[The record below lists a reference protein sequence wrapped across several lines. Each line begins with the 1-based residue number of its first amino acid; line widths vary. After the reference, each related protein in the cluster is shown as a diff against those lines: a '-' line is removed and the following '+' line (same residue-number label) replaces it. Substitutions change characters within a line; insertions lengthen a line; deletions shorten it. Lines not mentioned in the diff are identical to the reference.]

1 MAVAGAGDELVRLL
15 LDELTEAGGA
25 PQASVIGHQTRL
37 PALSAALV
45 NGAAGHALDYDD
57 VNMAMPGHPSVAIL
71 PGLLALAELK
81 RSSGREVITAFVAGY
96 ETACR
101 IGAALQPGHYNL
113 GFHSTGTV
121 GAFGAAAA
129 CARLLGLDAEATAMA
144 LGIAGTQA
152 AGLKSQ
158 FGTMCK
164 PFHAGKAAQ
173 NGLLAARLAA
183 RGFSSRADIIECV
196 QGFALTHGPDFSPE
210 AALATPEAGLH
221 LFANLFKYHAACY
234 LTHAPIECAR
244 RLREQHRLTPEAVAG
259 ITLRLDASCERV
271 CNIPAPVDGLQ
282 SKFSLRQTVAMALAG
297 VDTAS
302 LGAYSAGNARDP
314 ALVRLR
320 ERIEIDWQDSWPQ
333 TLSEL
338 EIELADGRRL
348 TARHDAGIPAADIAD
363 QGRRLAAKFDALVE
377 PVLGAPR
384 TRELRETIA
393 GLDHLAD
400 VAEPREARRRVSPH
414 PPSPQLGPSP
424 RDAGEGL
431 SWYVVAFA
439 PLRAGEG
446 AERSEAG
453 EQRVAGSGRRQNC
466 RACRKG
472 GRARGA
478 RGRPI
483 RGQDLHR
490 RYAGRRDSRPPDA
503 VARRDPRHA
512 RRHRRGGGGDGVRRR
527 RAACRSCTRRCST
540 PIRSTAR
547 NSTACTRRRSSIRWR
562 RACRCSSDG
571 RSGKAASPALA

>member
-1 MAVAGAGDELVRLL
+1 MDGTNLTQMLARKSAALEYEDLPSEAPELARQCILDYFGVAVAGAGDELVQLL
-15 LDELTEAGGA
+15 LDELAEAGGA
-25 PQASVIGHQTRL
+25 RQASVIGHQPRL

-45 NGAAGHALDYDD
+45 NGTAGHAFDYDD
-57 VNMAMPGHPSVAIL
+57 VNMAMPGHPTVAIL
-71 PGLLALAELK
+71 PGLLALAEIQQ
-81 RSSGREVITAFVAGY
+81 SSGREVITAFVAGY
-96 ETACR
+96 EMACR

-113 GFHSTGTV
+113 GFHSTGTI

-183 RGFSSRADIIECV
+183 RGFSSRPNIIECV

-210 AALATPEAGLH
+210 AALATPKAGLH
-221 LFANLFKYHAACY
+221 IFANLFKYHAACY

-244 RLREQHRLTPEAVAG
+244 RLCEQHRLTFEAVVG

-302 LGAYSAGNARDP
+302 LGSYSAENARDP
-314 ALVRLR
+314 ALIGLR

-333 TLSEL
+333 TLAEL
-338 EIELADGRRL
+338 EIELGGGNRL

-384 TRELRETIA
+384 ARELSETIA

-400 VAEPREARRRVSPH
+400 VA
-414 PPSPQLGPSP
+414 
-424 RDAGEGL
+424 
-431 SWYVVAFA
+431 
-439 PLRAGEG
+439 
-446 AERSEAG
+446 
-453 EQRVAGSGRRQNC
+453 
-466 RACRKG
+466 
-472 GRARGA
+472 
-478 RGRPI
+478 
-483 RGQDLHR
+483 DL
-490 RYAGRRDSRPPDA
+490 A
-503 VARRDPRHA
+503 
-512 RRHRRGGGGDGVRRR
+512 
-527 RAACRSCTRRCST
+527 
-540 PIRSTAR
+540 
-547 NSTACTRRRSSIRWR
+547 
-562 RACRCSSDG
+562 
-571 RSGKAASPALA
+571 KLATG

>member
-1 MAVAGAGDELVRLL
+1 MDGTNLTEVLARKSAALEYEDLPREARELARQCILDYFGVAVAGADDELVRLL

-25 PQASVIGHQTRL
+25 AQASVIGHQTRL
-37 PALSAALV
+37 PALSAALL

-71 PGLLALAELK
+71 PGLFALAELK

-121 GAFGAAAA
+121 GSFGAAAA
-129 CARLLGLDAEATAMA
+129 CARLLGLDAEATATA

-244 RLREQHRLTPEAVAG
+244 RLREQHRLTPAAITG
-259 ITLRLDASCERV
+259 ITLRVDASCERV

-302 LGAYSAGNARDP
+302 LGAYSSGNARD
-314 ALVRLR
+314 ADLVRMR
-320 ERIEIDWQDSWPQ
+320 EQIQIEWQDGWPQ

-338 EIELADGRRL
+338 EIALSDGRHV
-348 TARHDAGIPAADIAD
+348 TTRHNAGIPAADIAD
-363 QGRRLAAKFDALVE
+363 QGDRLAAKFDALVE

-400 VAEPREARRRVSPH
+400 VADLAKLAAR
-414 PPSPQLGPSP
+414 
-424 RDAGEGL
+424 
-431 SWYVVAFA
+431 
-439 PLRAGEG
+439 
-446 AERSEAG
+446 
-453 EQRVAGSGRRQNC
+453 
-466 RACRKG
+466 
-472 GRARGA
+472 
-478 RGRPI
+478 
-483 RGQDLHR
+483 
-490 RYAGRRDSRPPDA
+490 
-503 VARRDPRHA
+503 
-512 RRHRRGGGGDGVRRR
+512 
-527 RAACRSCTRRCST
+527 
-540 PIRSTAR
+540 
-547 NSTACTRRRSSIRWR
+547 
-562 RACRCSSDG
+562 
-571 RSGKAASPALA
+571 